1 MRNYT
6 LAELFPSVHSKKM
19 NYIGNQ
25 VDTDETENLP
35 EILMITS
42 YPPRECGIATYSQD
56 LTNAIK
62 KQFGNSFKIKI
73 CALETLNEIHDYS
86 DDVKYILN
94 TDYVE
99 TFSLLSKEINSNN
112 KIEMVLIQHEFG
124 FFNKTNDDFIKFLNA
139 VIKPIIIVFHTVL
152 PKPSIA
158 LKENVQNICMRVSS
172 IIVMT
177 ESSASILKY
186 EYEIDETLIT
196 IIKHGTH
203 LVKNNNREELKAKYK
218 LQGRKICSTFGLMG
232 PGKSIETSLLALPEI
247 IQHHPTILFLIIGKT
262 HPSQIKMEG
271 ESYRKSLEKIVD
283 ELDLSQHVIFINKFL
298 PLNEILDYLQLT
310 DVYLFTSKDPNQAV
324 SGTFSYAISC
334 GCPVISTPI
343 PHALEELGN
352 NLGII
357 VDFGDSHQLSVEV
370 NKFLNND
377 EERMHI
383 SGRGIH
389 KMAATCWENSAIHHT
404 ALIEALCENKL
415 EIKFSYPEINLNQLN
430 RLTTDVGII
439 QFSTLDKPDID
450 TGYTLDDNSRA
461 LIAMLQ
467 FYETDPNEQV
477 LGKIKL
483 YLSFISKCLQYDNY
497 FLNYLDKNEKFTSQN
512 KENNLEDSN
521 GRAIWALGYLLSK
534 SDILTSDI
542 SKVAREM
549 FDRAISRA
557 HLVHSTRA
565 IAFIIKGLYYSNA
578 NLISVENNELMI
590 KLANR
595 LVQMYRHE
603 AKDNWQWFE
612 SYLTYANSVI
622 PEALLC
628 AWLDT
633 GHVIYRDIAKSS
645 FDFLLSKIIKN
656 NRINVVS
663 NKNWEKDER
672 EAVKDVHG
680 GQQAIDV
687 AYTILA
693 LSKFYSVFKRDK
705 YRRFLDLSFS
715 WFLGNNYLGQI
726 IYNPCTGGCY
736 DGLEESTVNLNQG
749 AESTVSYLMARLEID
764 KVAARKRR
772 INASSEA
779 AVR

>member
-6 LAELFPSVHSKKM
+6 LAELFPSVHTKKM
-19 NYIGNQ
+19 NSFSNP

-35 EILMITS
+35 EVLMITS
-42 YPPRECGIATYSQD
+42 FPPRECGIATYSQD

-94 TDYVE
+94 TDYTE
-99 TFSLLSKEINSNN
+99 TFGLLSKEINSNS

-124 FFNKTNDDFIKFLNA
+124 FFNKTNDNFIKFLNA
-139 VIKPIIIVFHTVL
+139 IIKPVIIVFHTVL
-152 PKPSIA
+152 PKPSVT

-262 HPSQIKMEG
+262 HPSQVKMEG

-283 ELDLSQHVIFINKFL
+283 ELDLAQHVIFINKFL

-334 GCPVISTPI
+334 GCPVVSTPI
-343 PHALEELGN
+343 PHALEELSN

-357 VDFGDSHQLSVEV
+357 VNFGDSHQLSVEV
-370 NKFLNND
+370 NKLLNND
-377 EERMHI
+377 EERMRI

-389 KMAATCWENSAIHHT
+389 KMAATCWENSAIHHA
-404 ALIEALCENKL
+404 ALIETLSDNKL

-439 QFSTLDKPDID
+439 QFSTFDKPDID

-467 FYETDPNEQV
+467 LYETEPNEDV
-477 LGKIKL
+477 LGKIML
-483 YLSFISKCLQYDNY
+483 YLSFIRKCLQYDNY

-512 KENNLEDSN
+512 KETNLEDSN

-534 SDILTSDI
+534 SDILSSDI

-557 HLVHSTRA
+557 HLVNSTRA
-565 IAFIIKGLYYSNA
+565 MAFIMKGLYYSNA
-578 NLISVENNELMI
+578 NLISVENNDLMI

-633 GHVIYRDIAKSS
+633 GHIIYRDIAKSS

-663 NKNWEKDER
+663 NKNWETDDR
-672 EAVKDVHG
+672 EVVKDVRG

-705 YRRFLDLSFS
+705 YRRFLEQSFS
-715 WFLGNNYLGQI
+715 WFSGNNYLGQI

-772 INASSEA
+772 INASSES
-779 AVR
+779 AVS

>member
-19 NYIGNQ
+19 NSISNQ

-35 EILMITS
+35 EVLMITS
-42 YPPRECGIATYSQD
+42 YPPGECGIATYSQD

-86 DDVKYILN
+86 EDVKYILN
-94 TDYVE
+94 TDYTE
-99 TFSLLSKEINSNN
+99 TFGLLSKEINSNS

-124 FFNKTNDDFIKFLNA
+124 FFNKTNDNFIKFLNA
-139 VIKPIIIVFHTVL
+139 IIKPVIIVFHTVL

-186 EYEIDETLIT
+186 EYEIDESLIT

-203 LVKNNNREELKAKYK
+203 LVRNNDREELKKKYK
-218 LQGRKICSTFGLMG
+218 LQGRKVCSTFGLMG

-247 IQHHPTILFLIIGKT
+247 IQQHPTILFLIIGKT
-262 HPSQIKMEG
+262 HPSQVKMEG

-404 ALIEALCENKL
+404 ALIETLCENKL

-439 QFSTLDKPDID
+439 QFSTLDKPDLD

-467 FYETDPNEQV
+467 FYETEQNEEV
-477 LGKIKL
+477 LGKIIL
-483 YLSFISKCLQYDNY
+483 YLSFIRKCLQYDNY

-542 SKVAREM
+542 TKVAREM

-565 IAFIIKGLYYSNA
+565 MAFIIKGLYYSNA

-612 SYLTYANSVI
+612 SYLTYANSVL

-680 GQQAIDV
+680 GQQPIDV

>member
-6 LAELFPSVHSKKM
+6 LAELFPSVHTKKM
-19 NYIGNQ
+19 NSFSNP

-35 EILMITS
+35 EVLMITS
-42 YPPRECGIATYSQD
+42 FPPRECGIATYSQD

-94 TDYVE
+94 TDYTE
-99 TFSLLSKEINSNN
+99 TFGLLSKEINSNS

-124 FFNKTNDDFIKFLNA
+124 FFNKTNDNFIKFLNA
-139 VIKPIIIVFHTVL
+139 IIKPVIIVFHTVL
-152 PKPSIA
+152 PKPSVT

-203 LVKNNNREELKAKYK
+203 LVKNNSREELKVKYK
-218 LQGRKICSTFGLMG
+218 LQGRKVCSTFGLMG

-247 IQHHPTILFLIIGKT
+247 IRQHPTILFLIIGKT
-262 HPSQIKMEG
+262 HPSQVKMEG

-283 ELDLSQHVIFINKFL
+283 ELDLAQHVIFINKFL

-334 GCPVISTPI
+334 GCPVVSTPI
-343 PHALEELGN
+343 PHALEELSN

-357 VDFGDSHQLSVEV
+357 VNFGDSHQLSVEV
-370 NKFLNND
+370 NKLLNND
-377 EERMHI
+377 EERMRI

-389 KMAATCWENSAIHHT
+389 KMAATCWENSAIHHA
-404 ALIEALCENKL
+404 ALIETLSDNKL

-439 QFSTLDKPDID
+439 QFSTFDKPDID

-467 FYETDPNEQV
+467 LYETEPNEDV
-477 LGKIKL
+477 LGKIML
-483 YLSFISKCLQYDNY
+483 YLSFIRKCLQYDNY

-512 KENNLEDSN
+512 KETNLEDSN

-534 SDILTSDI
+534 SDILSSDI

-557 HLVHSTRA
+557 HLVNSTRA
-565 IAFIIKGLYYSNA
+565 MAFIMKGLYYSNA
-578 NLISVENNELMI
+578 NLISVENNDLMI

-633 GHVIYRDIAKSS
+633 GHIIYRDIAKSS

-663 NKNWEKDER
+663 NKNWETDDR
-672 EAVKDVHG
+672 EVVKDVRG

-705 YRRFLDLSFS
+705 YRRFLEQSFS
-715 WFLGNNYLGQI
+715 WFSGNNYLGQI

-772 INASSEA
+772 INASSES
-779 AVR
+779 AVS

>member
-6 LAELFPSVHSKKM
+6 LAELFPSVHTKKM
-19 NYIGNQ
+19 NSFSNP

-35 EILMITS
+35 EVLMITS
-42 YPPRECGIATYSQD
+42 FPPRECGIATYSQD

-94 TDYVE
+94 TDYTE
-99 TFSLLSKEINSNN
+99 TFGLLSKEINSNS

-124 FFNKTNDDFIKFLNA
+124 FFNKTNDNFIKFLNA
-139 VIKPIIIVFHTVL
+139 IIKPVIIVFHTVL
-152 PKPSIA
+152 PKPSVT

-203 LVKNNNREELKAKYK
+203 LVKNNSREELKVKYK
-218 LQGRKICSTFGLMG
+218 LQGRKVCSTFGLMG

-247 IQHHPTILFLIIGKT
+247 IRQHPTILFLIIGKT
-262 HPSQIKMEG
+262 HPSQVKMEG

-283 ELDLSQHVIFINKFL
+283 ELDLAQHVIFINKFL

-334 GCPVISTPI
+334 GCPVVSTPI
-343 PHALEELGN
+343 PHALEELSN

-357 VDFGDSHQLSVEV
+357 VNFGDSHQLSVEV
-370 NKFLNND
+370 NKLLNND
-377 EERMHI
+377 EERMRI

-389 KMAATCWENSAIHHT
+389 KMAATCWENSAIHHA
-404 ALIEALCENKL
+404 ALIETLSDNKL

-439 QFSTLDKPDID
+439 QFSTFDKPDID

-467 FYETDPNEQV
+467 LYETEPNEDV
-477 LGKIKL
+477 LGKILL
-483 YLSFISKCLQYDNY
+483 YLSFIRKCLQYDNY

-512 KENNLEDSN
+512 KETNLEDSN

-534 SDILTSDI
+534 SDILSSDI

-557 HLVHSTRA
+557 HLVNSTRA
-565 IAFIIKGLYYSNA
+565 MAFIMKGLYYSNA
-578 NLISVENNELMI
+578 NLISVENNDLMI

-633 GHVIYRDIAKSS
+633 GHIIYRDIAKSS

-663 NKNWEKDER
+663 NKNWETDDR
-672 EAVKDVHG
+672 EVVKDVRG

-705 YRRFLDLSFS
+705 YRRFLEQSFS
-715 WFLGNNYLGQI
+715 WFSGNNYLGQI

-772 INASSEA
+772 INASSES
-779 AVR
+779 AVS

>member
-6 LAELFPSVHSKKM
+6 LAELFPSVHTKKM
-19 NYIGNQ
+19 NSFSNP

-35 EILMITS
+35 EVLMITS
-42 YPPRECGIATYSQD
+42 FPPRECGIATYSQD

-94 TDYVE
+94 TDYTE
-99 TFSLLSKEINSNN
+99 TFGLLSKEINSNS

-124 FFNKTNDDFIKFLNA
+124 FFNKTNDNFIKFLNA
-139 VIKPIIIVFHTVL
+139 IIKPVIIVFHTVL
-152 PKPSIA
+152 PKPSVT

-203 LVKNNNREELKAKYK
+203 LVKNNSREELKVKYK
-218 LQGRKICSTFGLMG
+218 LQGRKVCSTFGLMG

-247 IQHHPTILFLIIGKT
+247 IQQHPTILFLIIGKT
-262 HPSQIKMEG
+262 HPSQVKMEG

-283 ELDLSQHVIFINKFL
+283 ELDLAQHVIFINKFL

-334 GCPVISTPI
+334 GCPVVSTPI
-343 PHALEELGN
+343 PHALEELSN

-357 VDFGDSHQLSVEV
+357 VNFGDSHQLSVEV
-370 NKFLNND
+370 NKLLNND
-377 EERMHI
+377 EERMRI

-389 KMAATCWENSAIHHT
+389 KMAATCWENSAIHHA
-404 ALIEALCENKL
+404 ALIETLSDNKL

-439 QFSTLDKPDID
+439 QFSTFDKPDID

-467 FYETDPNEQV
+467 LYETEPNEDV
-477 LGKIKL
+477 LGKIML
-483 YLSFISKCLQYDNY
+483 YLSFIRKCLQYDNY

-512 KENNLEDSN
+512 KETNLEDSN

-534 SDILTSDI
+534 SDILSSDI

-557 HLVHSTRA
+557 HLVNSTRA
-565 IAFIIKGLYYSNA
+565 MAFIMKGLYYSNA
-578 NLISVENNELMI
+578 NLISVENNDLMI

-633 GHVIYRDIAKSS
+633 GHIIYRDIAKSS

-663 NKNWEKDER
+663 NKNWETDDR
-672 EAVKDVHG
+672 EVVKDVRG

-705 YRRFLDLSFS
+705 YRRFLEQSFS
-715 WFLGNNYLGQI
+715 WFSGNNYLGQI

-772 INASSEA
+772 INASSES
-779 AVR
+779 AVS

>member
-6 LAELFPSVHSKKM
+6 LAELFPSVYSKKM
-19 NYIGNQ
+19 NSISNQ

-35 EILMITS
+35 EVLMITS

-86 DDVKYILN
+86 EDVKYILN
-94 TDYVE
+94 TDYTE
-99 TFSLLSKEINSNN
+99 TFGLLSKEINSNS

-124 FFNKTNDDFIKFLNA
+124 FFNKTNDNFIKFLNA
-139 VIKPIIIVFHTVL
+139 IIKPVIIVFHTVL
-152 PKPSIA
+152 PKPSLA

-186 EYEIDETLIT
+186 EYEIDESLIT

-203 LVKNNNREELKAKYK
+203 LVRNNDREELKKKYK
-218 LQGRKICSTFGLMG
+218 LQGRKVCSTFGLMG

-247 IQHHPTILFLIIGKT
+247 IQQHPTILFLIIGKT
-262 HPSQIKMEG
+262 HPSQVKMEG
-271 ESYRKSLEKIVD
+271 ESYRKSLEKIVN

-404 ALIEALCENKL
+404 ALIETLCENKL

-439 QFSTLDKPDID
+439 QFSTLDKPDLD

-467 FYETDPNEQV
+467 FYETEQNEEV
-477 LGKIKL
+477 LGKIIL
-483 YLSFISKCLQYDNY
+483 YLSFIRKCLQYDNY

-542 SKVAREM
+542 TKVAREM

-565 IAFIIKGLYYSNA
+565 MAFIIKGLYYSNA

-612 SYLTYANSVI
+612 SYLTYANSVL

-680 GQQAIDV
+680 GQQPIDV